1 MMPRVKSGVQPRNE
15 IWYTSTDGNVVV
27 LYTTA
32 GFGAPFKSNTY
43 ENGQGVIKFD
53 GDVTTIIESAF
64 VERLNLASII
74 IPEGVTTIKSNA
86 FASCTSLASITLP
99 EGLTAIGSNVFNGCS
114 ALTSIAIPEKVT
126 AIGSYAFHGC
136 TSLTTIVCLAKTAP
150 TVPSTVFGS
159 STDYYAGRS
168 TYDSSENALYVPE
181 DATGYNKGY
190 WNSVLC
196 SGSTCGFSVI
206 PYEKRNRYIRYKSNN
221 GSKISFSGLSVV
233 SNTYGVTGAPL
244 GLLELSEDLISIPS
258 YVCESSKTKLH
269 RIYFPESLAT
279 IEEHAF
285 DGCSGLTLVK
295 LPQAVKSVGAYAFS
309 PCRSLHTAYSYP
321 KDPPTA
327 GSGIFN
333 SVASGFVVYVPT
345 GSESAYKAATNWS
358 NYTIQGF

>member
-1 MMPRVKSGVQPRNE
+1 MNA
-15 IWYTSTDGNVVV
+15 TS
-27 LYTTA
+27 
-32 GFGAPFKSNTY
+32 GFGATFKSNTY
-43 ENGQGVIKFD
+43 KNGQGVIKFN
-53 GDVTTIIESAF
+53 GDITTIGEA
-64 VERLNLASII
+64 
-74 IPEGVTTIKSNA
+74 A
-86 FASCTSLASITLP
+86 FAGRTSLASITLP
-99 EGLTAIGSNVFNGCS
+99 KGVKTIESTAFADCKSLKSITLPEGLTTIRINAFNACS
-114 ALTSIAIPEKVT
+114 ALTSIAIPENVT

-150 TVPSTVFGS
+150 TVSSTTFGS

-168 TYDSSENALYVPE
+168 VYDSSENALYVPE
-181 DATGYNKGY
+181 DATGYNASY

-196 SGSTCGFSVI
+196 SGSKCGFSVI
-206 PYEKRNRYIRYKSNN
+206 PYEKRNRYIRYRSNN

-244 GLLELSEDLISIPS
+244 GLLKLSEDLISIPS
-258 YVCESSKTKLH
+258 YVCERNRTTLH
-269 RIYFPESLAT
+269 RIYFPESLTT

-285 DGCSGLTLVK
+285 DLCTGLTLVK
-295 LPQAVKSVGAYAFS
+295 LPQAVKSVGASAFNH
-309 PCRSLHTAYSYP
+309 CASLHTAYSYP

-327 GSGIFN
+327 GSGIFS

>member
-1 MMPRVKSGVQPRNE
+1 MPRDRANSE
-15 IWYTSTDGNVVV
+15 ILYTSTDGKVVE
-27 LYTTA
+27 LNATS
-32 GFGAPFKSNTY
+32 GFGATFKSNTY
-43 ENGQGVIKFD
+43 KNGQGVIKFN
-53 GDVTTIIESAF
+53 GDITTIGESAF
-64 VERLNLASII
+64 SGR
-74 IPEGVTTIKSNA
+74 
-86 FASCTSLASITLP
+86 TSLASITLP
-99 EGLTAIGSNVFNGCS
+99 KGVKTIESNAFAECKILTSITLPEGLTTIRINAFNGCS

-126 AIGSYAFHGC
+126 SIGSYAFSGC

-150 TVPSTVFGS
+150 TVSSTTFGGA
-159 STDYYAGRS
+159 TDYYAGLS

-181 DATGYNKGY
+181 DATGYNESY

-196 SGSTCGFSVI
+196 SGSKCGFSVI
-206 PYEKRNRYIRYKSNN
+206 PYEKRNRYIRYRSNK

-258 YVCESSKTKLH
+258 YVCDSSRTKLH
-269 RIYFPESLAT
+269 RIYFPESLTT

-285 DGCSGLTLVK
+285 TGCSGLTLVK
-295 LPQAVKSVGAYAFS
+295 LPQAVTSVGTYAFS

-327 GSGIFN
+327 GDGIFN

-345 GSESAYKAATNWS
+345 GSESAYRAATNWS
-358 NYTIQGF
+358 DYTIQGF